1 MALSPDT
8 KERLSIVV
16 DAARFVF
23 QWGFIPT
30 VIYLGKSQKYET
42 LDFDRL
48 N

>member
-8 KERLSIVV
+8 KDRLGIVV

-30 VIYLGKSQKYET
+30 VIYLGKNIIT
-42 LDFDRL
+42 FMRRDFSWL
-48 N
+48 